1 MKKNIIL
8 IIIFCLLSNII
19 HAKNLETNELESH
32 LEQKEIDTYEDWE
45 VDK

>member
-8 IIIFCLLSNII
+8 IIIFCLMGNII

-32 LEQKEIDTYEDWE
+32 LE
-45 VDK
+45 